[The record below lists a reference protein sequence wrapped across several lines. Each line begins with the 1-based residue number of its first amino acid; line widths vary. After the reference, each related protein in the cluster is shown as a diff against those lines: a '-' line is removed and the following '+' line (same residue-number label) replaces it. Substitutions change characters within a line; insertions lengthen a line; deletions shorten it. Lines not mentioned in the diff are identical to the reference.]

1 MGPAIRGFDQP
12 TGRGV
17 RSVWWLWPTAPLVL
31 LVGPSLL
38 ATNAIDDD
46 RFERAWRTPKGLDGY
61 TTTVLMVIVAAF
73 VVGTVLAALL
83 EANRATRP
91 SVWPDPTPS
100 STRILQRIYPW
111 LIGATVFGY
120 AVWIGLGL
128 SRGLS
133 LADVRAVLATQDNFM
148 LPIKAK
154 LDTLAGVTTFTQV
167 AIPAAIVGVLLNAQ
181 EPRASIRWGYR
192 LLILLA
198 AARAFML
205 AERLAVAEIVVPIM
219 VVKAAHLSRRLEGR
233 RRLAVTLAPVFG
245 VLLLVAGFAA
255 SEYTRSWN
263 WYSRNTDAD
272 FVDFVSERLVGYYAT
287 SHNNGALLLN
297 HGESQGSV
305 PYFTTTFV
313 WQIPPG
319 SQLGGDLADDVS
331 DDRRRVLHEFANPE
345 FNSPNGLASV
355 VVDYGL
361 VGGTI
366 FALLS
371 GLAIGGLH
379 LSFLHGRILGLL
391 LYPMVYT
398 GLLELPR
405 YLYWF
410 QGRAT
415 PAILVAV
422 AVTIAASQSDH
433 VRRAGDRRGSIDAA
447 LLGSLR

>member
-154 LDTLAGVTTFTQV
+154 LDTLAGVTTFTQ
-167 AIPAAIVGVLLNAQ
+167 
-181 EPRASIRWGYR
+181 
-192 LLILLA
+192 
-198 AARAFML
+198 
-205 AERLAVAEIVVPIM
+205 
-219 VVKAAHLSRRLEGR
+219 
-233 RRLAVTLAPVFG
+233 
-245 VLLLVAGFAA
+245 
-255 SEYTRSWN
+255 
-263 WYSRNTDAD
+263 
-272 FVDFVSERLVGYYAT
+272 
-287 SHNNGALLLN
+287 
-297 HGESQGSV
+297 
-305 PYFTTTFV
+305 
-313 WQIPPG
+313 
-319 SQLGGDLADDVS
+319 
-331 DDRRRVLHEFANPE
+331 
-345 FNSPNGLASV
+345 
-355 VVDYGL
+355 
-361 VGGTI
+361 
-366 FALLS
+366 
-371 GLAIGGLH
+371 
-379 LSFLHGRILGLL
+379 
-391 LYPMVYT
+391 
-398 GLLELPR
+398 
-405 YLYWF
+405 
-410 QGRAT
+410 
-415 PAILVAV
+415 
-422 AVTIAASQSDH
+422 
-433 VRRAGDRRGSIDAA
+433 
-447 LLGSLR
+447 